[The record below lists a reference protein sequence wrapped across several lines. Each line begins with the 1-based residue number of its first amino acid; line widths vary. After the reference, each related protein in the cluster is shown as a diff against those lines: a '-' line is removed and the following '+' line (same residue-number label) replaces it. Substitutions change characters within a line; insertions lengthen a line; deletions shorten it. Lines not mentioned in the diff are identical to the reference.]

1 MTSKQRILLR
11 QWAWEKAVE
20 TLERQRVS
28 APTFDQTMSIAKQ
41 LAEFALGSTSRSIAI
56 PSRRVSP
63 ESFSKAVRCTRP
75 AEDDLNYQCL
85 HEVPLRGG
93 E

>member
-41 LAEFALGSTSRSIAI
+41 LTEFALGSTSKSIAI
-56 PSRRVSP
+56 LSRRVSP
-63 ESFSKAVRCTRP
+63 ESFSKAVRCTRQ
-75 AEDDLNYQCL
+75 AEDDLDYRCL
-85 HEVPLRGG
+85 HENH
-93 E
+93 